1 MSERTS
7 IVLTSI
13 LKPVND
19 TRMFEKFGLSLG
31 QTNKYDVNIIGF
43 ASKNIKKVDNVY
55 FYPLFNFKRT
65 SPLRLLAPWK
75 ILFLLFKV
83 KPSVIIFNTPET
95 LYVILLYK
103 LLTGCKIVYDV
114 QENYFRNIYYNKNYI
129 PTVRILLSY
138 SIRLKEWSGRWLI
151 DKIIFAEDG
160 YILEMPRSAQKATVI
175 KNTYKELDL
184 EKLDSEAFGSL
195 NLDFK
200 ESGIAGSDHKDVI
213 PNRFDT
219 EELDQRE
226 LDSQS
231 ADNKGFEEQGID
243 AKGFEGKIQDN
254 RGLDADELQPA
265 GIGSL
270 EGNTQKLYDQRSY
283 DRTSNA
289 KGLDEEDLNTK
300 KLNDKDLYLEELAFK
315 DIHLEK
321 EERRNNQQGITFL
334 FSGTI
339 SDNYGVFTAIEFI
352 DKLQSLNPLV
362 ELLIAGYCANEKVLK
377 KLVSRIKGKTHIK
390 LIGGDHLVPHQE
402 IINYIRKADFGL
414 ICYEINP
421 STENCFP
428 TKIYEYMA
436 NRLPIL
442 IQNYEPWS
450 SFCLRY
456 NAGIEV
462 NYKIFDVAK
471 LLKLIKEGN
480 FYGKGIPD
488 EVFWKNDEEKLLK
501 LIKDIQ
507 S

>member
-43 ASKNIKKVDNVY
+43 ASKNIKKIDNVY

-83 KPSVIIFNTPET
+83 KPSVIILNTPET

-129 PTVRILLSY
+129 PFVRILLSY

-151 DKIIFAEDG
+151 DKIIFAENG
-160 YILEMPRSAQKATVI
+160 YKLEMPRSAKNAIVI

-184 EKLDSEAFGSL
+184 GKLDG
-195 NLDFK
+195 
-200 ESGIAGSDHKDVI
+200 
-213 PNRFDT
+213 
-219 EELDQRE
+219 
-226 LDSQS
+226 QS
-231 ADNKGFEEQGID
+231 TDNKRFEEQGID
-243 AKGFEGKIQDN
+243 AKKFEGKIHDN
-254 RGLDADELQPA
+254 RELDADELEPG
-265 GIGSL
+265 GIEYIDAS
-270 EGNTQKLYDQRSY
+270 TQKLYDQRS
-283 DRTSNA
+283 DDPESNT
-289 KGLDEEDLNTK
+289 KGLYDEDLNTK
-300 KLNDKDLYLEELAFK
+300 KSNGKDLYVEELASK

-321 EERRNNQQGITFL
+321 EERRNIQQVITFL

-362 ELLIAGYCANEKVLK
+362 ELLIVGYCANGKVLK
-377 KLVSRIKGKTHIK
+377 KLVSRINGKSHIK

-402 IINYIRKADFGL
+402 IINYIRLSDFGL

-462 NYKIFDVAK
+462 DYKGFNVEK
-471 LLKLIKEGN
+471 LLESIIDGN
-480 FYGKGIPD
+480 FYVKGVPD

-501 LIKDIQ
+501 LVEDIQ

>member
-1 MSERTS
+1 MSKRTS
-7 IVLTSI
+7 IALASI
-13 LKPVND
+13 LKPVED

-43 ASKNIKKVDNVY
+43 TSKNIKKVDNVQ
-55 FYPLFNFKRT
+55 FYPLFDFKRT
-65 SPLRLLAPWK
+65 SFLRLLAPWK

-83 KPSVIIFNTPET
+83 KPSVVVFNTPEI

-103 LLTGCKIVYDV
+103 LLTGCKIIYDV
-114 QENYFRNIYYNKNYI
+114 QENYFRNIYYNENYI
-129 PTVRILLSY
+129 PLARILLAY

-184 EKLDSEAFGSL
+184 EKLDSEAFGPL

-200 ESGIAGSDHKDVI
+200 ESGIAGSDYKDVI

-219 EELDQRE
+219 EELDPRE
-226 LDSQS
+226 LYSQS
-231 ADNKGFEEQGID
+231 TDNKGFEEQGIES
-243 AKGFEGKIQDN
+243 KGFEGKIQDN

-270 EGNTQKLYDQRSY
+270 EGNAQKLYNQRS
-283 DRTSNA
+283 DDKESKA
-289 KGLDEEDLNTK
+289 KGLNEEDLNTK
-300 KLNDKDLYLEELAFK
+300 KLNEKDLYVKELGIK
-315 DIHLEK
+315 DNHLEK

-334 FSGTI
+334 FAGTI

-352 DKLQSLNPLV
+352 DKLKSQNPLV
-362 ELLIAGYCANEKVLK
+362 ELLIAGYCANEKILK
-377 KLVSRIKGKTHIK
+377 KLISSIKGKSHIK
-390 LIGGDHLVPHQE
+390 LIGGDHLVSHQE
-402 IINYIRKADFGL
+402 IINYIREADFGL

-436 NRLPIL
+436 NKLPIL

-462 NYKIFDVAK
+462 DYKIFNVEK
-471 LLKLIKEGN
+471 LLESIKDGN
-480 FYGKGIPD
+480 FYVNGIPN
-488 EVFWKNDEEKLLK
+488 EVFWENDEEKLLK

>member
-43 ASKNIKKVDNVY
+43 ASKNIKKIDNVY

-95 LYVILLYK
+95 LYVILIYK
-103 LLTGCKIVYDV
+103 LLTGCKIIYDV

-129 PTVRILLSY
+129 PLVRALLAY
-138 SIRLKEWSGRWLI
+138 SIRIKEWSGRWLI
-151 DKIIFAEDG
+151 DKIFFAEDG
-160 YILEMPRSAQKATVI
+160 YKLEMPRSAKNAIVI

-184 EKLDSEAFGSL
+184 EKLDSEVFGSL
-195 NLDFK
+195 NLNFK
-200 ESGIAGSDHKDVI
+200 ESGIERSDHKDVI

-219 EELDQRE
+219 EELDPGE

-231 ADNKGFEEQGID
+231 ADNKGFEEQGIES
-243 AKGFEGKIQDN
+243 KGFEGKIQDN
-254 RGLDADELQPA
+254 RRLDTDELEAA
-265 GIGSL
+265 GIEYIEAS
-270 EGNTQKLYDQRSY
+270 TQKLYDQRS
-283 DRTSNA
+283 DDQESNT
-289 KGLDEEDLNTK
+289 KGLDDEDLNTK
-300 KLNDKDLYLEELAFK
+300 ELNGKDLYVEELAFK

-362 ELLIAGYCANEKVLK
+362 ELLIVGYCANEKVLK
-377 KLVSRIKGKTHIK
+377 KLVSRIKGKSHIK

-402 IINYIRKADFGL
+402 IINYIREADFGL

-436 NRLPIL
+436 NQLPIL
-442 IQNYEPWS
+442 IQNYERWS

-462 NYKIFDVAK
+462 DYKRFNVEK
-471 LLKLIKEGN
+471 LLESIKDRN
-480 FYGKGIPD
+480 FYVNGVPD